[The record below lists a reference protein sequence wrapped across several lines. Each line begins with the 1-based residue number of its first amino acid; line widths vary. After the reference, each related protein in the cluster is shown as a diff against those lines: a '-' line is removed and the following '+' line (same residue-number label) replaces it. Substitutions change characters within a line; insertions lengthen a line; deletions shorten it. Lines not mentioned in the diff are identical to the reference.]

1 MKIFE
6 IAKMLYYMVLELVAI
21 YPIVAA
27 VLIGLPIIALLSV
40 LFGGQKN
47 WSVAKKPALIL
58 SLIAGGAAF
67 FGLPPLFK
75 SSLSEMSYY
84 VDWLFHISYV
94 LAAMIYVFF
103 VVWFLLAPRVGR
115 G

>member
-6 IAKMLYYMVLELVAI
+6 LVAMLYHMVLELIAI
-21 YPIVAA
+21 YPVAAA

-40 LFGGQKN
+40 LFGGEKN
-47 WSVAKKPALIL
+47 WSAAKKPALIL
-58 SLIAGGAAF
+58 SLIAGLAAF

-94 LAAMIYVFF
+94 IAAMIYVFI

-115 G
+115 